1 MAGAKGGATT
11 ATADAEKTI
20 DSNQLINMLTA
31 GCLMGVHDSRRV
43 DSLTTI
49 LFKWNVL
56 KIRRE
61 QKIAVKTIE
70 RKIYCVAVTLFL
82 TQPLI
87 LTSDYCT

>member
-1 MAGAKGGATT
+1 MAGAKGGATA

-31 GCLMGVHDSRRV
+31 GCLMGVHDSRRF

-61 QKIAVKTIE
+61 QKLPSKQLNAKYIE
-70 RKIYCVAVTLFL
+70 WRSPCF
-82 TQPLI
+82 
-87 LTSDYCT
+87 